1 MNDDFHFGANKNK
14 VPTKASTPGNDCIRT
29 RWYGYL
35 RRIAKEIEQE
45 KIEQQIIDEMDFI
58 IEQQELEKRNHSFG
72 TWLFNNKI
80 NSNDHY
86 IKDLKNT
93 LDTSFFRYVSKNGL
107 FIDNELIP
115 RMIND
120 GWINKHQSEIISPI
134 DLVIN
139 CYEVNPTEIWH
150 QGQLD
155 D

>member
-1 MNDDFHFGANKNK
+1 MNDDFHYGANKNK
-14 VPTKASTPGNDCIRT
+14 VPTKASIPTNDCTRT
-29 RWYGYL
+29 RWYGHL
-35 RRIAKEIEQE
+35 RLIAQKNEQE
-45 KIEQQIIDEMDFI
+45 IINEMDFI
-58 IEQQELEKRNHSFG
+58 IEQQELEKRNHSFR

-93 LDTSFFRYVSKNGL
+93 LDSSFFRYVSKNGL

-120 GWINKHQSEIISPI
+120 GWINKHQSEILNPI

-150 QGQLD
+150 NGQND
-155 D
+155 